1 MSPVIFLFNKFVLQ
15 TKYLEISQKN
25 LNCSM
30 QSLWKVYVIIYM
42 SEYGIWQ
49 WLSLVRTYAGSVKWL
64 EWAKVMIFFKRRDH
78 SSWWWN
84 DKNAIG
90 CKDKGDFLFFT
101 IEVIS
106 TEVNYPW
113 YKNLTARLDY
123 TWNSNTFEPPNLTEH
138 HDEYLKMN
146 SY

>member
-1 MSPVIFLFNKFVLQ
+1 MFFCFVWLLFFVRGMFNRKDL
-15 TKYLEISQKN
+15 
-25 LNCSM
+25 
-30 QSLWKVYVIIYM
+30 
-42 SEYGIWQ
+42 
-49 WLSLVRTYAGSVKWL
+49 RR
-64 EWAKVMIFFKRRDH
+64 KR
-78 SSWWWN
+78 
-84 DKNAIG
+84 
-90 CKDKGDFLFFT
+90 KDKGDFFFFT